1 MYKILSKSYI
11 TLKVTSEFYFKNLK
25 TKGELQRMFTANNG
39 KNSNNGNPPQ
49 QLHIAITHFKY
60 VHMTEECSSS
70 ILTTLNVI
78 WLDWGRHG
86 DFSPAAASKPSAAS
100 QACLPAS
107 SSAQIWFVAGRE
119 VNGFL
124 QDQDKLLKTC
134 TTPNISEHL

>member
-78 WLDWGRHG
+78 
-86 DFSPAAASKPSAAS
+86 
-100 QACLPAS
+100 
-107 SSAQIWFVAGRE
+107 
-119 VNGFL
+119 
-124 QDQDKLLKTC
+124 
-134 TTPNISEHL
+134 